1 MLDEKQI
8 FNVLKYVG
16 EELPELTDRVQCLR
30 NDVIKLEAK
39 KRNVMNQLIIWN
51 AQLSDLGTAIDL
63 KNQQLKR
70 MGE

>member
-1 MLDEKQI
+1 MLGEKQI

-63 KNQQLKR
+63 KN
-70 MGE
+70 